1 MTRRLMTSSVFTTPL
16 LCALLFSA
24 SALSFAGLPRPATDV
39 SPAVPF
45 APCPKA
51 PNCAASI
58 SDTVAERPDRL
69 VEPLQGGNTLVD
81 SLNNLTSLLDELP
94 RVTWDN
100 DGMQH
105 IHAVFTSPLF
115 RFKDDVAFWLHED
128 GRIDVRSA
136 SRVGYWDMGA
146 NKRRIE
152 MLREKLEAAHQD
164 D

>member
-1 MTRRLMTSSVFTTPL
+1 MNRYVFATPL
-16 LCALLFSA
+16 ICAALLVA
-24 SALSFAGLPRPATDV
+24 SAWTSAGQPLPNADA

-69 VEPLQGGNTLVD
+69 VKPLQGGSTREE
-81 SLNNLTSLLDELP
+81 SHINLASVLDELP
-94 RVTWDN
+94 RVTWESHDASRL
-100 DGMQH
+100 
-105 IHAVFTSPLF
+105 HAVFTSRLMRF
-115 RFKDDVAFWLHED
+115 RDDVAFWLHED

-146 NKRRIE
+146 NERRIE
-152 MLREKLEAAHQD
+152 MLREKLDAAAQQHAQ
-164 D
+164 